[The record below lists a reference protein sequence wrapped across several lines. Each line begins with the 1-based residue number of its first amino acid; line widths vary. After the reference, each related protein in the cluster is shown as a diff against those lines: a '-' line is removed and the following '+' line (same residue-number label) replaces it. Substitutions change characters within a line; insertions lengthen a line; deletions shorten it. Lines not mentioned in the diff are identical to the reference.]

1 MKKAAILALLALEL
15 AVSGCGSSN
24 SSTSTSTSASGNWEA
39 QLSGGT
45 GAASE
50 LNFVTALTVTDTSGV
65 SNQPLNITG
74 FSFINAGACF
84 VSGETES
91 GTATLTTSS
100 TNQVTGT
107 MTFTV
112 KSGTPPG
119 NTLTLT
125 GNVTGTA
132 NGTSLTGGVVAG
144 TWTLNGGGDTSCNG
158 QGGSFIMCQN
168 AATCTVP

>member
-1 MKKAAILALLALEL
+1 MKKAVIVALLALEL
-15 AVSGCGSSN
+15 TVSGCGHS
-24 SSTSTSTSASGNWEA
+24 SSTTTTTTASGDWEA
-39 QLSGGT
+39 QLTGGT
-45 GAASE
+45 GDASL
-50 LNFVTALTVTDTSGV
+50 LNFVTAFTVTNTSGV
-65 SNQPLNITG
+65 SNQALNITG

-91 GTATLTTSS
+91 GSATLTTSS

-119 NTLTLT
+119 NTLMLT
-125 GNVTGTA
+125 GDVTGTQSG
-132 NGTSLTGGVVAG
+132 NSLTGGVVSG
-144 TWTLNGGGDTSCNG
+144 TWQLTG
-158 QGGSFIMCQN
+158 QGGDPSCQGSGSFLMCQN